1 MNSRIIK
8 VRMILIKD
16 KDNQIGA
23 MADEDPDDKGEK
35 LKGTTNKQNEGNKR
49 QTKGWIK
56 NKQKELRKGEQ
67 KKYNKNI
74 NIKLINQLT

>member
-35 LKGTTNKQNEGNKR
+35 LKGTTNKQNEWNKR

-56 NKQKELRKGEQ
+56 NKQKGLRKGEQ
-67 KKYNKNI
+67 KRYNKNI